1 MNALQMDLGQRSTAV
16 VCHQN
21 KLVILLMTDKKWM
34 VRIVIVVILL
44 VSLLDSVEARSSLTR
59 TTHLRATRDL
69 LTAINNK
76 PVLHAEDLR
85 IPLSKRELPSQRQTT
100 RVDNQQCID
109 LKTEFS
115 NNLNTLLNLLIAAS
129 EQSASGYTCPI
140 GKCPLNLEV
149 DNLIS
154 KLAEEVQQIK
164 MCKDRSVICQK
175 MSFISNQMGVRE
187 TALFAKIAAK
197 MGIENGIVEAILME
211 SPLYQFSNILSSFLT
226 YARGELC

>member
-1 MNALQMDLGQRSTAV
+1 MIEKKGIMRT
-16 VCHQN
+16 
-21 KLVILLMTDKKWM
+21 VILL
-34 VRIVIVVILL
+34 ILL
-44 VSLLDSVEARSSLTR
+44 FSLFDSVEARPSFTK
-59 TTHLRATRDL
+59 TTHLRATRAS

-76 PVLHAEDLR
+76 PVLHADDLR

-140 GKCPLNLEV
+140 GKCPLNFEV
-149 DNLIS
+149 DDLIS

-164 MCKDRSVICQK
+164 MCKDRSLICQK
-175 MSFISNQMGVRE
+175 MSFISNQMGIRE

-197 MGIENGIVEAILME
+197 MGIENGIVGAILME

>member
-1 MNALQMDLGQRSTAV
+1 
-16 VCHQN
+16 
-21 KLVILLMTDKKWM
+21 MTDKKWM

-76 PVLHAEDLR
+76 PVLQVNDLH
-85 IPLSKRELPSQRQTT
+85 IILSRKDSISQRQTT
-100 RVDNQQCID
+100 RVDSPQCIE

-115 NNLNTLLNLLIAAS
+115 TNLNALLNLLIVAS

-140 GKCPLNLEV
+140 GKCPLNSEV
-149 DNLIS
+149 DDLIS

-197 MGIENGIVEAILME
+197 MGIENGFLEAILME
-211 SPLYQFSNILSSFLT
+211 SPLYQFSNILSSFLA

>member
-1 MNALQMDLGQRSTAV
+1 MTQK
-16 VCHQN
+16 
-21 KLVILLMTDKKWM
+21 KLLMGTVILL
-34 VRIVIVVILL
+34 ILMF
-44 VSLLDSVEARSSLTR
+44 SLLESVQAGSSVMKTTR
-59 TTHLRATRDL
+59 LRATRDS

-76 PVLHAEDLR
+76 PVLQVNDLH
-85 IPLSKRELPSQRQTT
+85 IILSRKDSISQRQTT
-100 RVDNQQCID
+100 RVDSPQCIE

-115 NNLNTLLNLLIAAS
+115 TNLNALLNLLIVAS

-140 GKCPLNLEV
+140 GKCPLNSEV
-149 DNLIS
+149 DDLIS

-197 MGIENGIVEAILME
+197 MGIENGFLEAILME
-211 SPLYQFSNILSSFLT
+211 SPLYQFSNILSSFLA